1 VTQISRR
8 AVSAV
13 VTAAALALGAVAAHA
28 TPAAHATAPGHGPA
42 RAARARVTSASPDQ
56 VVASGGWSGR
66 PVLVRRGARPAQG
79 TSSSFNSAGYV
90 VSRTRT
96 RFRFVQATFFVPY
109 LNCRLSP
116 STSSLDWVGLDGF
129 VGRPDS
135 VEQDGIQ
142 ADCDKAGKASYRA
155 WYAMYPR
162 PQRLSKITIRAG
174 DSITANVY
182 VDTAD
187 GTFLLSVTDNSTG
200 GHFRVR
206 LRCPRGTQCPRTSA
220 EIISSAPDSGSGS
233 HLVIRPLA
241 DYGAVSFGSVAV
253 TDNVGQ
259 RGSLRSAR
267 WTATRIIETQRTSP
281 FRLLARPTLTQGD
294 TFDTYWAKAS

>member
-1 VTQISRR
+1 VTRISRR
-8 AVSAV
+8 AASAILAAIL
-13 VTAAALALGAVAAHA
+13 AAALAFGAAAAHA
-28 TPAAHATAPGHGPA
+28 SPPGHRPSGA
-42 RAARARVTSASPDQ
+42 RAASASGGPDQSVTSG
-56 VVASGGWSGR
+56 GGWSGR
-66 PVLVRRGARPAQG
+66 PVLVRGGARPAQG

-142 ADCDKAGKASYRA
+142 ADCNKAGQASYRA

-182 VDTAD
+182 ADTAD
-187 GTFLLSVTDNSTG
+187 STFLLSVTDNSTG

-206 LRCPRGTQCPRTSA
+206 LRCPRGARCPRTSA
-220 EIISSAPDSGSGS
+220 EVISSAPDSGSGS

-267 WTATRIIETQRTSP
+267 WTATRIIETERTSP

-294 TFDTYWAKAS
+294 TFDTYWAKAR